1 MTDDIPYL
9 SLLFTFLRN
18 VQVFNLIML
27 SVIPTVNITEML
39 RSLQPK
45 VLPAVMGLVGGRVVN
60 LVVRSRCQNECR
72 LFFFSVGHFSVSS
85 RED

>member
-27 SVIPTVNITEML
+27 SVIPTVNITEIL

-45 VLPAVMGLVGGRVVN
+45 NLTSSNGLGWWQGSEPCREESLPKRK
-60 LVVRSRCQNECR
+60 
-72 LFFFSVGHFSVSS
+72 
-85 RED
+85 